1 MSVQFDHSR
10 RPKYREWAA
19 KRIGIDN
26 FRPDAVT
33 ITAIKDGE
41 IAAVTVFDT
50 FSGNDC
56 QVHVASDGSRQWL
69 TRQYLHMVF
78 AYPFLQLKLRRIT
91 SLVSEKNA
99 PSLNFCQQSG
109 FTREGCLRK
118 AAERGEN
125 LILFGML
132 REECRW
138 IGL

>member
-1 MSVQFDHSR
+1 MSVEFDTSR

-19 KRIGIDN
+19 KKIGIDN

-33 ITAIKDGE
+33 ITALKDGN

-56 QVHVASDGSRQWL
+56 QVHVASDGSRTWL
-69 TRQYLHMVF
+69 SRQYLHLAF
-78 AYPFLQLKLRRIT
+78 AYPFLQLKLRRVT

-99 PSLNFCQQSG
+99 ASLNFCQQSG
-109 FTREGCLRK
+109 FTQEGRLRK
-118 AAERGEN
+118 AAERGED
-125 LILFGML
+125 LILLGML